1 MTSEFNKD
9 FQAFLVWWEQNWK
22 NRCRGRQSELAY
34 QCCLKKGHE
43 GDCFSK
49 QKKVSFKPED
59 YNSQISFG
67 E

>member
-1 MTSEFNKD
+1 MKSEFNKD
-9 FQAFLVWWEQNWK
+9 FEVFLAWWQKNWK

-34 QCCLKKGHE
+34 QCCLEKGHE

-49 QKKVSFKPED
+49 QNHVSFKPED
-59 YNSQISFG
+59 YDSQISFG